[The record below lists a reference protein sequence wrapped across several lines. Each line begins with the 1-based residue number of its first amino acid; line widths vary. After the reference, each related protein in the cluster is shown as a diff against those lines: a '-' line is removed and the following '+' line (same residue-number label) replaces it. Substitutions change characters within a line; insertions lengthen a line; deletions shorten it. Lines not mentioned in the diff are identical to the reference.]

1 MTDEEINCLNEKIY
15 EYIYLDKPVQYILG
29 YSYFYG
35 MKFNVTKDT
44 LIPRF
49 DTERVLEEALDVI
62 NNYIKE
68 KSLNKIDI
76 VDIGTG
82 SGIIA
87 ITLKKYLGNKANVDA
102 IDISQKALEV
112 SKTNAILN
120 NVEVNFIENDL
131 LSSINKKYDVII
143 SNPPY
148 IDKNEL
154 ELSLMG
160 SDVKK
165 YEPALALYASDKG
178 MHFYIEI
185 LKQSF
190 NNLKKNGII
199 IFEIGYNQEYLMKDL
214 VMKYYPNSKH
224 YCLKDYNNNP
234 RVYVI
239 IN

>member
-1 MTDEEINCLNEKIY
+1 M
-15 EYIYLDKPVQYILG
+15 
-29 YSYFYG
+29 
-35 MKFNVTKDT
+35 
-44 LIPRF
+44 
-49 DTERVLEEALDVI
+49 
-62 NNYIKE
+62 
-68 KSLNKIDI
+68 
-76 VDIGTG
+76 
-82 SGIIA
+82 
-87 ITLKKYLGNKANVDA
+87 
-102 IDISQKALEV
+102 
-112 SKTNAILN
+112 
-120 NVEVNFIENDL
+120 
-131 LSSINKKYDVII
+131 II

-214 VMKYYPNSKH
+214 VMKYYIGTINGSGIEADNWDSFVG
-224 YCLKDYNNNP
+224 YLKDIAEQAEAQGEENFD
-234 RVYVI
+234 VSVDVCLEGE
-239 IN
+239 